1 MFYIWH
7 FGDTV
12 GNFPLRVQ
20 FSDRRAFVKR
30 PLFWF
35 LIFLSLLY
43 KETFFDN
50 IIANSKLKQLSLKIL
65 SRIIRAA
72 CRNLHLASS
81 YRSYFVLV
89 TKMYNEVTIFHLR
102 KKKSRLKYNLQ
113 WITWLF
119 IDHYIQVY
127 SILYN
132 VTVRFLFFII
142 TAANSSFAIDP
153 ESE

>member
-50 IIANSKLKQLSLKIL
+50 IIANSKLKQLSLKFL

-102 KKKSRLKYNLQ
+102 KKNR
-113 WITWLF
+113 
-119 IDHYIQVY
+119 D
-127 SILYN
+127 
-132 VTVRFLFFII
+132 
-142 TAANSSFAIDP
+142 
-153 ESE
+153 

>member
-50 IIANSKLKQLSLKIL
+50 IIANSKLKQLSLKIFIENY
-65 SRIIRAA
+65 S
-72 CRNLHLASS
+72 CSMQKFASS
-81 YRSYFVLV
+81 LELSLL
-89 TKMYNEVTIFHLR
+89 LR
-102 KKKSRLKYNLQ
+102 AG
-113 WITWLF
+113 
-119 IDHYIQVY
+119 HE
-127 SILYN
+127 N
-132 VTVRFLFFII
+132 V
-142 TAANSSFAIDP
+142 
-153 ESE
+153 